1 MTAQEA
7 QARLRGR
14 RTSSG
19 PRQGSY
25 RWELPEPGAAK
36 SGSWLYLVILWESRA
51 PEQVFEV
58 LFSFVGFS
66 KIVGFY
72 RKRDPRLEAP
82 GIWIG
87 VRFWGAW
94 KRPGGSGDGATWDCQ
109 ERRARSGPVPLGL

>member
-1 MTAQEA
+1 MDTKSLEVRVAPGAAPVELGLRSFQSGVPLWMRGDCPRGTS
-7 QARLRGR
+7 QVLRGRR

-25 RWELPEPGAAK
+25 RWELPEPRAAK
-36 SGSWLYLVILWESRA
+36 SGSWLHLVILWESRA

-72 RKRDPRLEAP
+72 RKTDPRLEA
-82 GIWIG
+82 
-87 VRFWGAW
+87 
-94 KRPGGSGDGATWDCQ
+94 
-109 ERRARSGPVPLGL
+109 